1 MGLTTRILILTED
14 RATKMVKN
22 VKEKTNKQ
30 LLALSDGPIGLTKLV
45 LEERDGDDDKIL
57 QRGQH
62 CHHHH
67 YFQEKGRKDRDR
79 FPGMLSRYPRPMYC
93 LKISK
98 FCKSKTQLKP
108 SMRRSAI
115 KIVFQILGT
124 IVFKRWV

>member
-45 LEERDGDDDKIL
+45 LEESDGDDDKIL

-67 YFQEKGRKDRDR
+67 YFQEK
-79 FPGMLSRYPRPMYC
+79 
-93 LKISK
+93 
-98 FCKSKTQLKP
+98 
-108 SMRRSAI
+108 
-115 KIVFQILGT
+115 
-124 IVFKRWV
+124 

>member
-1 MGLTTRILILTED
+1 
-14 RATKMVKN
+14 MVKN

-67 YFQEKGRKDRDR
+67 YFQEKGREDRDG
-79 FPGMLSRYPRPMYC
+79 FPLLLSRYPRPMYC
-93 LKISK
+93 LKISVK
-98 FCKSKTQLKP
+98 VKSN
-108 SMRRSAI
+108 
-115 KIVFQILGT
+115 
-124 IVFKRWV
+124 